1 MKKYIL
7 QAVVDGRQI
16 RVNKEFSSRN
26 SALNYMYQ
34 YYGKHYLPTPSISE
48 EYEVDGN
55 KHDIEYVSDY
65 ENRFRITR
73 EIY

>member
-7 QAVVDGRQI
+7 EAVVDGKKI
-16 RVNKEFSSRN
+16 SVNREFNSRN

-34 YYGKHYLPTPSISE
+34 YYGSHFLPAPVINE

-65 ENRFRITR
+65 ENRFRIIR

>member
-7 QAVVDGRQI
+7 HAVVDGKN
-16 RVNKEFSSRN
+16 VNINREFNSRN

-34 YYGKHYLPTPSISE
+34 YYGNHYLPEPVIND
-48 EYEVDGN
+48 EYEVDGD

>member
-1 MKKYIL
+1 MKKYKL
-7 QAVVDGRQI
+7 EAVVDGKKINFNR
-16 RVNKEFSSRN
+16 EFSSRN

-34 YYGKHYLPTPSISE
+34 YYGHHYLPEPQINE
-48 EYEVDGN
+48 EYEVNDN

-65 ENRFRITR
+65 DNRFRITR